1 MKINIKTNSQFRETL
16 IYAFIMCTI
25 SVGLNLLCFF
35 TAQSLEIPLYFNSA
49 GTILASVTGGY
60 VPGILVAFATNMF
73 LGITNKSLV
82 YFTTVNIAI
91 ALVTAFL
98 KDKGVFKT
106 PLRSY
111 LSAPVLALA
120 SGLLG
125 TALAVSIPMLMEYDK
140 SLSIHPYIS
149 TLIENKTLVRIVAT
163 VVTEFVD
170 KLAVITVYLI
180 VSRIIPQKLNRA
192 FVNGGLWQTP
202 VDSLGVNVIEKR
214 KNRIISLRLKMVMI
228 ITVSV
233 MFIATASAAISSTIF
248 RDSIIQTNENIVKG
262 IATLAAESID
272 GDRIDEFI
280 EYGEDAE
287 GYKEIKD
294 YLYSLRDSYDDVEY
308 IYVYKIMTD
317 GCHVVFDLDSVDTKA
332 SMPGDIIPFDPTFYP
347 YFSELL
353 GGEEIEPIISDDA
366 YGWLMSAYVPIYDS
380 YGVCRAYVAADM
392 EMSRLSTYGYDFL
405 IRLLALLTG
414 FFVLIL
420 AVTIWMIENNVILP
434 LSAIST
440 TATAFAHKKDY
451 QRHMLVELIKK
462 LGIHTGDE
470 IESLYAAFVSTMS
483 EMVQY
488 IDDIEQQKDA
498 ISKMQSGLITVLADM
513 VESRDQ
519 CTGDHIHKTVAY
531 VKAVLERMQELGM
544 YPEQIN
550 EKFISDVV
558 SAAPLHDI
566 GKIHISDLILNK
578 PGKLTDEEFEIMKT
592 HTTYGSEIIERAI
605 DIVPDAGYLEVAK
618 EVSKYHHEKWNGKGY
633 PQGLG
638 GEDIPLSARVMAVAD
653 VFDALVSRRSYKE
666 PFTFE
671 KAMSI
676 IKEDAG
682 VHFDPL
688 VAEAFLSIEDK
699 IRQIALEQSDK

>member
-1 MKINIKTNSQFRETL
+1 MKINIKSNSPFSQTL
-16 IYAFIMCTI
+16 IRTFMMCTI
-25 SVGLNLLCFF
+25 SVALNLLCFF
-35 TAQSLEIPLYFNSA
+35 AAQSLGIPLYFNSA

-73 LGITNKSLV
+73 IGITNKSLV

-98 KDKGVFKT
+98 KDRGFFKT

-125 TALAVSIPMLMEYDK
+125 TALSVSVPMLMEYDK

-149 TLIENKTLVRIVAT
+149 AFIENRTAVRIVAT
-163 VVTEFVD
+163 AVTEFVD

-180 VSRIIPQKLNRA
+180 VSRIIPQKLTRA
-192 FVNGGLWQTP
+192 FVNGGLLQTP
-202 VDSLGVNVIEKR
+202 VDTLGVDVIKKR
-214 KNRIISLRLKMVMI
+214 KNRIISLRLKMVI
-228 ITVSV
+228 VITVSV
-233 MFIATASAAISSTIF
+233 MFIATASAAISSNIF
-248 RDSIIQTNENIVKG
+248 RDSTIQTNENIVKG
-262 IATLAAESID
+262 IASLAADRID
-272 GDRIDEFI
+272 GDRIGEFI
-280 EYGEDAE
+280 EYGEEAP

-294 YLYSLRDSYDDVEY
+294 YLYSLRDSYEDVEY
-308 IYVYKIMTD
+308 IYVYKIMAD

-347 YFSELL
+347 YFSQLMS
-353 GGEEIEPIISDDA
+353 GEQIEPIISDDA

-380 YGVCRAYVAADM
+380 YGVCRAYAAADM
-392 EMSRLSTYGYDFL
+392 KMSKLSTYGYDFL
-405 IRLLALLTG
+405 IRLFALLSG
-414 FFVLIL
+414 FFVLIM
-420 AVTIWMIENNVILP
+420 AVTIWVVENNVILP
-434 LSAIST
+434 LSTIST
-440 TATAFAHKKDY
+440 TATAFTHKTDY
-451 QRHMLVELIKK
+451 RRHEIVELIKK

-470 IESLYAAFVSTMS
+470 IENLYAAFVSTMS
-483 EMVQY
+483 ETVQY
-488 IDDIEQQKDA
+488 IDDIEAKNEA

-519 CTGDHIHKTVAY
+519 CTGDHIQKTVAY
-531 VKAVLERMQELGM
+531 VKAILDQMQRQGM
-544 YPEQIN
+544 YADEITD
-550 EKFISDVV
+550 EFISDVV
-558 SAAPLHDI
+558 NAAPLHDI

-578 PGKLTDEEFEIMKT
+578 PGKLTDEEFEIMKG
-592 HTTYGSEIIERAI
+592 HTTFGSEIIKKAI
-605 DIVPDAGYLEVAK
+605 AIVPDAGYLETARNVA
-618 EVSKYHHEKWNGKGY
+618 EYHHEKWNGKGY
-633 PQGLG
+633 PHGLS

-671 KAMSI
+671 KAISI

-682 VHFDPL
+682 THFDPL
-688 VAEAFLSIEDK
+688 VAEAFLSIEDEVRK
-699 IRQIALEQSDK
+699 IAQEQSDI